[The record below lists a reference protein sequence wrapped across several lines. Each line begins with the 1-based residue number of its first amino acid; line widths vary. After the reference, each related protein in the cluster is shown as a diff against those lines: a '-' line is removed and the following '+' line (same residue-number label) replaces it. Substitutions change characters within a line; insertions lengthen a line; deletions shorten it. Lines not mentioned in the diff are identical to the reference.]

1 MGTGP
6 GAPLFSPRPVFSFV
20 CRDAMSL
27 SHHIQLKTL
36 EGGVLSFDC
45 PETVPIIDA
54 AAQAGITIPASCRS
68 GTCGACRGQCESGR
82 FDMPRASDQ
91 ALPVDARA
99 QGGVLLCQTYPR
111 SDLVLAIDA
120 ETARLTAG
128 PPPER
133 QARILANDDIGGQVR
148 RLVLE
153 LLPDDAGDLGPGFEP
168 GQFME
173 LEIPGTRM
181 TRAYSLANAPNW
193 DGRLEFLIR
202 LRPDGAFSTWLRDGA
217 KPGGT
222 LTVIGPKGQFG
233 LRPGSLAPRRFIAGG
248 TGLAPMLSML
258 RWMAEFGETNPSKLY
273 FGVNSQTDLF
283 SLDDLADLAGQLP
296 TLEVIPCLWQ
306 PEPGWSGAVGSPA
319 DLFARDLALD
329 LERGN
334 PPDAYLCGPP
344 GLVAAV
350 EQAARVAGLPDKNI
364 MAERFLP
371 S

>member
-1 MGTGP
+1 MT
-6 GAPLFSPRPVFSFV
+6 
-20 CRDAMSL
+20 L
-27 SHHIQLKTL
+27 SHRIQLHTL
-36 EGGVLSFDC
+36 DGGMLSFDC
-45 PETVPIIDA
+45 PDTTNIVDA
-54 AAQAGITIPASCRS
+54 AALAGITLPASCRS
-68 GTCGACRGQCESGR
+68 GTCGACRGTCRSGD
-82 FDMPRASDQ
+82 FEMPRATPQ
-91 ALPVDARA
+91 ALPDDVRA
-99 QGGVLLCQTYPR
+99 AGGVLLCQTFPR
-111 SDLVLAIDA
+111 SPLDLAIDA

-133 QARILANDDIGGQVR
+133 QARIVANDDIGGQVR

-153 LLPDDAGDLGPGFEP
+153 LLPDAAGDLGPGFEP

-173 LEIPGTRM
+173 LEIPGSRI

-202 LRPDGAFSTWLRDGA
+202 LRPDGAFSTWLRNGA
-217 KPGGT
+217 QVGGT

-273 FGVNSQTDLF
+273 FGVNSQADLF
-283 SLDDLADLAGQLP
+283 ALDDLAELAGALP
-296 TLEVIPCLWQ
+296 ALEVIPCLWQ
-306 PEPGWSGAVGSPA
+306 PEPGWAGATGSPA
-319 DLFARDLALD
+319 TLFAADLTSDLA
-329 LERGN
+329 RN
-334 PPDAYLCGPP
+334 IIPDAYLCGPS
-344 GLVAAV
+344 GLIEAV
-350 EQAARVAGLPDKNI
+350 EAAARAAGLPDRHV

>member
-1 MGTGP
+1 
-6 GAPLFSPRPVFSFV
+6 
-20 CRDAMSL
+20 MSR
-27 SHHIQLKTL
+27 SHRIQLHTAD
-36 EGGVLSFDC
+36 GGVLSFDC
-45 PETVPIIDA
+45 PDSTNIVDA
-54 AAQAGITIPASCRS
+54 AERAGITIPASCRS
-68 GTCGACRGQCESGR
+68 GTCGACRGTCRSGT
-82 FDMPRASDQ
+82 FEMPRASDQ
-91 ALPVDARA
+91 ALPAADRA
-99 QGGVLLCQTYPR
+99 AGGVLLCQTFPH
-111 SDLVLAIDA
+111 SDLDLAIDA
-120 ETARLTAG
+120 EASRLTAG

-153 LLPDDAGDLGPGFEP
+153 LLSDAAGDLGPSFEP

-173 LEIPGTRM
+173 LEIPGTRT

-217 KPGGT
+217 RIDGT

-248 TGLAPMLSML
+248 TGVAPMLSML
-258 RWMAEFGETNPSKLY
+258 RWMAEFGESNPSKLY
-273 FGVNSQTDLF
+273 FGVNAQTDLF
-283 SLDDLADLAGQLP
+283 ALDDLAELAGALP
-296 TLEVIPCLWQ
+296 ALEVIPCLWQ
-306 PEPGWSGAVGSPA
+306 PEPGWSGATGSPA

-329 LERGN
+329 LQRSIT
-334 PPDAYLCGPP
+334 PDAYLCGPP
-344 GLVAAV
+344 GLISAV
-350 EQAARVAGLPDKNI
+350 EAAARAAGLPDRHV